1 MQSLNILIVNTN
13 KSRYAEQIKNSK
25 YLNKMYVTSEEETE
39 GTVRLRF
46 NTFRELAQKCRTLQI
61 DVVLVE
67 EEKWV
72 LEGIA
77 NVMRQNYI
85 NCFAATSDWTELG
98 LSHHFARKMLTEY
111 EINVPPVIK
120 LPLEFPVLVKGD
132 GILKKANS
140 MQEVIS
146 IKEKIYNTSGEISK
160 SVFLEKYLHGTKHK
174 VISVFDGKHLLT
186 FPHND
191 IRQDLLNDY
200 SEKLEHMLLTEKADF
215 MGFINSE
222 LVEENGILYNTGF
235 SFEFSMPDFEKYQTT
250 QPKDILYICLS
261 AIYQKLNEIELS
273 I

>member
-1 MQSLNILIVNTN
+1 MQSLNVLIVSTN
-13 KSRYAEQIKNSK
+13 KSRYAGQIKNSK
-25 YLNKMYVTSEEETE
+25 YLNKMYVTSEEEVE

-77 NVMRQNYI
+77 NVMKQNYI

-98 LSHHFARKMLTEY
+98 LSHHFARKMLTNY
-111 EINVPPVIK
+111 DINVPPVIK

-140 MQEVIS
+140 MQEIIS
-146 IKEKIYNTSGEISK
+146 IKEKIYNTSGEIAK
-160 SVFLEKYLHGTKHK
+160 NVFLEKYLHGTKHK

-186 FPHND
+186 FPNKD
-191 IRQDLLNDY
+191 IRPDLLNDY
-200 SEKLEHMLLTEKADF
+200 SEKLENMLLTEKADF

-235 SFEFSMPDFEKYQTT
+235 SYEFSMPDFDEYQTT

-261 AIYQKLNEIELS
+261 AVYQKLNEITFG
-273 I
+273 